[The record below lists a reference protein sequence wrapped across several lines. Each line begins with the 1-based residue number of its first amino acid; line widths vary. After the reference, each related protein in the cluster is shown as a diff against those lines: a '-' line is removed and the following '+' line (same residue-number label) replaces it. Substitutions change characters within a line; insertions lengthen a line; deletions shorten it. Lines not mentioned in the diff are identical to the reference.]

1 MLDVTLSSHE
11 VSLDLMPGPVSGH
24 HLTGRRLLCFSI
36 NFDQYIFRL
45 TICFKDII
53 IVCKMCTCITVLHL
67 KNYAHGSCVSAFLGF
82 YFTGTRIIIL
92 LSQCQWNNPKAM
104 GKYATCIYY
113 KPWYNKHK
121 TNCIKAVYFCNSR
134 RLPGD
139 HVADSLSTEAFLL
152 HHSLWLMQIDLVLKK
167 VVSNIPKDVY
177 PNWNPI
183 NNIQVK

>member
-24 HLTGRRLLCFSI
+24 HLTGRLLLCFSI

-45 TICFKDII
+45 TLCFKDII

-92 LSQCQWNNPKAM
+92 LSALYCICNATRSGQTPVTIEIFNLISYLASPNYRFWSIL
-104 GKYATCIYY
+104 KYIRFIEETLLNQEIYSTSKHICIRMC
-113 KPWYNKHK
+113 PHMVTSALLGHK
-121 TNCIKAVYFCNSR
+121 TQQS
-134 RLPGD
+134 
-139 HVADSLSTEAFLL
+139 ADNAYS
-152 HHSLWLMQIDLVLKK
+152 
-167 VVSNIPKDVY
+167 
-177 PNWNPI
+177 
-183 NNIQVK
+183 